1 MKNIWQKITSLPLND
16 AISGISAIH
25 SMGETDARSVWLC
38 SPAGLFY
45 EENGQFHQQ
54 LDGLPFQGASAVFTL
69 GKTVFAAGYPNHIV
83 YSPDGGHHWFSSR
96 VEQILSTITCFAA
109 SPNFAQDALLLAGSD
124 GDGILRSTDG
134 GTSWQLSN
142 FGLRSLHILALAF
155 APLGEYQAMPGRA
168 AYRYEMVFA
177 ATEEGVYH
185 SPNAGRAWKF
195 AGKGMPNVPTLS
207 LLVSP
212 DFQRRPTPSGSYF
225 TGALFAGTD
234 GAGLYRSQDGGQN
247 WYALTTF
254 PANATVNALMFDRR
268 GRLLAGTGEH
278 GILASADGGETWFPL
293 LETEEAILCLVEQG
307 GRLLAGTAENGLLA
321 CKT

>member
-1 MKNIWQKITSLPLND
+1 MKNTWQKITSLPLDD
-16 AISGISAIH
+16 AISGISTIN
-25 SMGETDARSVWLC
+25 SISETAVRSLWLC

-45 EENGQFHQQ
+45 EENDQFHQQ
-54 LDGLPFQGASAVFTL
+54 LDGLPFRSASAVFTL
-69 GKTVFAAGYPNHIV
+69 GKTIFAAGHPNHVV
-83 YSPDGGHHWFSSR
+83 YSPDGGRHWFSSR
-96 VEQILSTITCFAA
+96 VEPIVSAITCFAA
-109 SPNFAQDALLLAGSD
+109 SPNFAHDATLLAGSD

-142 FGLRSLHILALAF
+142 FGLRSLHVLALAF
-155 APLGEYQAMPGRA
+155 APLGEYQARPGRA

-177 ATEEGVYH
+177 ATEEGVYL

-195 AGKGMPNVPTLS
+195 ASKGMPNVPTLS

-212 DFQRRPTPSGSYF
+212 DFQRRPTPSGSHF

-234 GAGLYRSQDGGQN
+234 GAGLYRSQDGGQY
-247 WYALTTF
+247 WTALPTF
-254 PANATVNALMFDRR
+254 PADATVNALMLDRR

-278 GILASADGGETWFPL
+278 GILASADWGETWLPL
-293 LETEEAILCLVEQG
+293 LETKDVILCLAEHG

-321 CKT
+321 CET